1 MYETTNVIDIYIQ
14 NKPTVILG
22 KEELQLLV
30 SKMTQVPKVMCRLVE
45 IVLTVLGLRKR
56 GVEIYPVGESII
68 EFEWLDL
75 NGDVIST
82 EPDFEVLPTK
92 QLPILQRSHIQLVP
106 EIQ

>member
-1 MYETTNVIDIYIQ
+1 M
-14 NKPTVILG
+14 
-22 KEELQLLV
+22 
-30 SKMTQVPKVMCRLVE
+30 
-45 IVLTVLGLRKR
+45 
-56 GVEIYPVGESII
+56 EIYPVGESII

-92 QLPILQRSHIQLVP
+92 QLPILQRTHKQLVT